1 MATPSLDNGT
11 LLALGAVAAIAVA
24 AFAERARSAGARPR
38 GGDSQV
44 YEVKME
50 RIRDHLNA
58 SSGGSVYRFERTAS
72 GSLVDKSNNIVLFRD
87 RSSVVVVY
95 RFSENGRVVERWIGQ
110 FPLDALD
117 EIGNAVQDAYA
128 IELRRRASRGSRNP
142 NPLDRGLAA

>member
-1 MATPSLDNGT
+1 
-11 LLALGAVAAIAVA
+11 
-24 AFAERARSAGARPR
+24 
-38 GGDSQV
+38 
-44 YEVKME
+44 ME

-95 RFSENGRVVERWIGQ
+95 RFSENGRVVERWIGA
-110 FPLDALD
+110 FPLDTLD